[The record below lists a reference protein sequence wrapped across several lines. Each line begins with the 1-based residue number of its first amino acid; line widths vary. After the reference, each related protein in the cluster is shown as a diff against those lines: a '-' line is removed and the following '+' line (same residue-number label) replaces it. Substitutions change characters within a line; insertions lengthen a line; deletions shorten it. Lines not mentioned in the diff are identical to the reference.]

1 LGARAY
7 NHDLQAFDEFC
18 KWLVATK
25 RLVANPIAGLDRL
38 NTETD
43 IRHKQRALTLED
55 VSRLIESARSS
66 GVSFQ
71 GYSAEE
77 RARIYVFSFVMG
89 LRRQEMAS
97 LTSRSF
103 DLDARHHTELLS
115 RREPDWWAARQT
127 LDGVQ
132 STRDTQYRSKPFR
145 LNGGDKLERG
155 EKCDDSSS
163 AYWHWRP

>member
-1 LGARAY
+1 MGARTY

-18 KWLVATK
+18 KWLVATDG
-25 RLVANPIAGLDRL
+25 LVANPIAGLDRL
-38 NTETD
+38 NAETG
-43 IRHKQRALTLED
+43 IRHERLAFTLED

-66 GVSFQ
+66 GVSVQ
-71 GYSAEE
+71 GYSGEE
-77 RARIYVFSFVMG
+77 RARIYLFSCLTG
-89 LRRQEMAS
+89 LRRHEMAS

-115 RREPDWWAARQT
+115 RREPDWWTARQT

-145 LNGGDKLERG
+145 LNGGDKLLER
-155 EKCDDSSS
+155 
-163 AYWHWRP
+163 